1 MEDTA
6 NNIGFRKFLILRF
19 MKEDININTNSVTA
33 IMYFF
38 QSMAETVSIAVV
50 ASYIYSFLI
59 GRGPKIIFPN
69 KLVIRYRT
77 CTEDKETPLAMGI
90 MIGNISGYN
99 VYNVVGTIIFKY
111 VKQQEP
117 LITNNEY
124 KIKDE
129 KGTLE
134 KYYRFSFPLEKF
146 PMKFLQDIVNRP
158 NYEDDETIVLSISG
172 NLGITGNFFTI
183 SKTYHI
189 SDIIYD
195 SSEFDGEL
203 KTPIRNIFTNKYLT
217 RPIEHKIVKKV
228 NWMKVFE
235 VKECGEDDRVEMVEK
250 IKNIIENKS
259 NG

>member
-6 NNIGFRKFLILRF
+6 NNISFKEFLILRF

-33 IMYFF
+33 IMYFI

-90 MIGNISGYN
+90 MIGNRSGYN

-129 KGTLE
+129 KRYIGKL
-134 KYYRFSFPLEKF
+134 LQI
-146 PMKFLQDIVNRP
+146 FLPFR
-158 NYEDDETIVLSISG
+158 
-172 NLGITGNFFTI
+172 
-183 SKTYHI
+183 KI
-189 SDIIYD
+189 SD
-195 SSEFDGEL
+195 E
-203 KTPIRNIFTNKYLT
+203 IFAGY
-217 RPIEHKIVKKV
+217 
-228 NWMKVFE
+228 
-235 VKECGEDDRVEMVEK
+235 
-250 IKNIIENKS
+250 S
-259 NG
+259 Q